1 MADSKRF
8 LPLPPYLRF
17 LLDVPSVANAEIGS
31 QTTIMAMGN
40 KDKDKKEEDEKAK
53 KVEKKT
59 DDTPS
64 PNPEPPRDP
73 MTNLPFDILGELF
86 DIAKQVE
93 KESGTGEVEE
103 KVEVKVE
110 EKKPYTVSYTVTG
123 KPITDFDLANE
134 VAKLPTAEL
143 EKQKREY
150 LYSFNS
156 PTSWASPQRWKT
168 ALANVKEMPQDLSV
182 RDLISKKWNSKL
194 DINTR
199 RMHLAHARLDAII
212 NELNKRETPME
223 TGEQSELVNL
233 YDLDEENKKQA
244 DLKQRLS
251 YALSQLKFFESR
263 NMDQE
268 ANEIRKE
275 IDEFKKKNNI

>member
-1 MADSKRF
+1 MADKRI
-8 LPLPPYLRF
+8 LPLPPYLRL

-40 KDKDKKEEDEKAK
+40 KDKDKKEEDEKTK
-53 KVEKKT
+53 KVEKKV

-64 PNPEPPRDP
+64 PTPEPPRDP
-73 MTNLPFDILGELF
+73 ITNLPFDILGELF

-93 KESGTGEVEE
+93 KESGTGKVEE

-123 KPITDFDLANE
+123 KPITDVDLANE
-134 VAKLPTAEL
+134 VAKLSTAEL

-168 ALANVKEMPQDLSV
+168 ALANVKEMPQDLTV

-233 YDLDEENKKQA
+233 YDLEEENKKKA

-275 IDEFKKKNNI
+275 IDEFKKKDNI